1 MDVPFTAK
9 VFKGGIVLS
18 KVIVS
23 VLLLVY
29 AYRNLYT
36 SFLAKNPSA
45 FLSESIIYGLAT
57 GIPVLMIL
65 LIRGIDIGTSAALS
79 FAAFMTFFFLNVIM
93 EFSGQNAI
101 NQGGDT
107 TLTDTQKAQLEQVK
121 KFEQGNL
128 FKGSVFIIILAL
140 VTLALFNQDTGPG
153 LRYIFFE
160 SVIIGLAAIIPSYI
174 QAKNRDSKNPF
185 NRTMFFHFG
194 FFTLGHVIL
203 QLGGIYTLK
212 N

>member
-1 MDVPFTAK
+1 METSQ

-18 KVIVS
+18 KVVVS

-36 SFLAKNPSA
+36 SFVTKNPA
-45 FLSESIIYGLAT
+45 GFLSESILYGVAT
-57 GIPVLMIL
+57 GIPVLMVL
-65 LIRGIDIGTSAALS
+65 LIRGIDFGTSAAIS

-93 EFSGQNAI
+93 EFSGQNALD
-101 NQGGDT
+101 QGDT
-107 TLTDTQKAQLEQVK
+107 SLSTEQKKQLETVK
-121 KFEQGNL
+121 KFEQGNV
-128 FKGSVFIIILAL
+128 FKGSILIIGLLL

-160 SVIIGLAAIIPSYI
+160 SLIIGAAAVIPSYV

-185 NRTMFFHFG
+185 NRTMLYHFG
-194 FFTLGHVIL
+194 LFTLGHIVL